1 MQLESNAPDT
11 GNQRGLL
18 DLDKALVEAAGEMSF
33 DWPESLP
40 VERIKQGIAE
50 LALGSLLFAGV
61 VALGSLFLLSFAS
74 WNNRFM
80 NTTAFAT
87 DHHCRRPRH
96 ITTLLKASLL
106 RNSKRKESIVLPPA
120 DREPMPISLLKIL
133 HRFRTDYRLA
143 IERYRQ
149 RKQLMEM
156 DDRQL
161 KDIGITPEQAEQE
174 ARKPIWK
181 E

>member
-74 WNNRFM
+74 
-80 NTTAFAT
+80 
-87 DHHCRRPRH
+87 
-96 ITTLLKASLL
+96 
-106 RNSKRKESIVLPPA
+106 
-120 DREPMPISLLKIL
+120 
-133 HRFRTDYRLA
+133 
-143 IERYRQ
+143 
-149 RKQLMEM
+149 
-156 DDRQL
+156 
-161 KDIGITPEQAEQE
+161 
-174 ARKPIWK
+174 
-181 E
+181 